1 MGELTRRARIAC
13 AAVVGIVRRRSTLL
27 LLGVAGV
34 ALLGALLSSSW
45 SAHGQALDLA
55 SVDTGSLWNNQ
66 GEAHLRNAT
75 TANPPLNPDPAS
87 DGVNSQPTSGQLRAV
102 FSSVADTSA
111 SGGLAPT
118 QTLEPEVLVT
128 PTSLRIAEGSSGTY
142 WIFLQSAPSANVTIV
157 ISAGAGATAY
167 PAEVKFT
174 PTAWRSPQIITVT
187 GVEDMDSNDGRA
199 TITHEVKT
207 GSASEYLSLDVRDVQ
222 VVIQDDDDAGIS
234 ASPARMRIAE
244 GDSGT
249 IDVNLEAPP
258 TADVTITGTISDAQW
273 ATIRAGDADVYEHR
287 LEHAETVHPDQRG

>member
-45 SAHGQALDLA
+45 SAHGQGLDMA
-55 SVDTGSLWNNQ
+55 SVDTGSLWVDRDAALL
-66 GEAHLRNAT
+66 ETST
-75 TANPPLNPDPAS
+75 TTHSPLNPDHAS
-87 DGVNSQPTSGQLRAV
+87 DDLNSQPTSGPIRAV
-102 FSSVADTSA
+102 FSSVADTST

-187 GVEDMDSNDGRA
+187 GV
-199 TITHEVKT
+199 
-207 GSASEYLSLDVRDVQ
+207 
-222 VVIQDDDDAGIS
+222 DDAGFERRQGHHHS
-234 ASPARMRIAE
+234 RSQDGQRVGVPE
-244 GDSGT
+244 PGC
-249 IDVNLEAPP
+249 
-258 TADVTITGTISDAQW
+258 
-273 ATIRAGDADVYEHR
+273 AGSCR
-287 LEHAETVHPDQRG
+287 W